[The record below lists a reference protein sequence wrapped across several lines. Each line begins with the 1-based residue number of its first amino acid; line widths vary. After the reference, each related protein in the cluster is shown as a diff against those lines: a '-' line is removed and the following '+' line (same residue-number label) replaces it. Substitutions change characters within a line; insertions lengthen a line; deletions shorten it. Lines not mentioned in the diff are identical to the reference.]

1 MSAKPPAIRHVLV
14 TFKVCKRLR
23 QLEYEYKKEFA
34 SEDVGP
40 GLKFKNP
47 ADYLNAMEKKC
58 FSNGGPGGNNESR
71 QIETVQIF

>member
-23 QLEYEYKKEFA
+23 QLEYEFSKEFA
-34 SEDVGP
+34 SQDVGP
-40 GLKFKNP
+40 GLIFKNP

-58 FSNGGPGGNNESR
+58 FAGSGRGSDLISR